1 MKILLSLLII
11 LLLCAC
17 KQQELLNSLDPQQA
31 NEVLAV
37 LQRHN
42 IHADKKDMGKTG
54 YTVTVDKA
62 DFPTAV
68 DLLKVY
74 KLPGRP
80 DIEISQM
87 FPADALVSSPR
98 AEKARLYSAIE
109 QRLEQSLKTME
120 GIISARVHVSYD
132 IDSGENGRKT
142 EPMHLSVLAVYDRDA
157 NPEQKINDI
166 KRFMINSFSGVT
178 YENISVVL
186 SKQPELQQRPPT
198 SLVKRDYLGS
208 KQILSIIVLAS
219 ISLIGITVLVWQ
231 KRYMI
236 LSRKRSKQED

>member
-1 MKILLSLLII
+1 MKILVSLLIA

-17 KQQELLNSLDPQQA
+17 KQQDLLNSLDQQQA

-42 IHADKKDMGKTG
+42 IHADKKDMGKAG
-54 YTVTVDKA
+54 YTVTVDNA

-68 DLLKVY
+68 DLLKIY

-80 DIEISQM
+80 DMEISQM

-109 QRLEQSLKTME
+109 QRLEQSLKTMN

-142 EPMHLSVLAVYDRDA
+142 EPVHLSVLAVYERDT

-166 KRFMINSFSGVT
+166 KRFMVNSFSGVT

-186 SKQPELQQRPPT
+186 SKQPQLQQQPPT
-198 SLVKRDYLGS
+198 SLVKRELIGL
-208 KQILSIIVLAS
+208 KQILTIILSTSILVIGLSIFIWLKRDSII
-219 ISLIGITVLVWQ
+219 
-231 KRYMI
+231 
-236 LSRKRSKQED
+236 SRFRNKEEG

>member
-1 MKILLSLLII
+1 MKTFLSLLII

-17 KQQELLNSLDPQQA
+17 KQQDLLTSLDQQQA

-54 YTVTVDKA
+54 YTVTVDAA

-80 DIEISQM
+80 DMEISQM
-87 FPADALVSSPR
+87 FPADTLVSSPR

-109 QRLEQSLKTME
+109 QRLEQTLKTMD

-132 IDSGENGRKT
+132 IDSGENGRN
-142 EPMHLSVLAVYDRDA
+142 PGPVHLSVLAIYERDA
-157 NPEQKINDI
+157 NPDDKINDI
-166 KRFMINSFSGVT
+166 KRLMVNTFSGVI

-186 SKQPELQQRPPT
+186 SKQPELQQQPPT
-198 SLVKRDYLGS
+198 SLVKKEILGF
-208 KQILSIIVLAS
+208 KQILTIILLTSVSLLG
-219 ISLIGITVLVWQ
+219 ISFCIWL
-231 KRYMI
+231 KRDVI
-236 LSRKRSKQED
+236 ISRLRNK

>member
-1 MKILLSLLII
+1 MKIFWSLLIV

-17 KQQELLNSLDPQQA
+17 KQQDLLSSLDQQQA

-42 IHADKKDMGKTG
+42 IHADKKDTGKTG
-54 YTVTVDKA
+54 YTVTVEKA

-80 DIEISQM
+80 DMEISQM
-87 FPADALVSSPR
+87 FPAEALVSSPR

-142 EPMHLSVLAVYDRDA
+142 EPVHLSVLAIYERDT

-166 KRFMINSFSGVT
+166 KRFMVNSFSGVT
-178 YENISVVL
+178 YDNISVVL
-186 SKQPELQQRPPT
+186 SKQAELQQQPPT
-198 SLVKRDYLGS
+198 SMIQRNNLDLKHMLTI
-208 KQILSIIVLAS
+208 ILLTS
-219 ISLIGITVLVWQ
+219 ISVAGVSILLWQ
-231 KRYMI
+231 KRETL
-236 LSRKRSKQED
+236 LSKIRNK